1 MGNMHDGKGSQFWM
15 QEISNNENLSDR
27 LAKELNVHS
36 LKWIFPRDDDGNK
49 EYQISSLLKKTGIVD
64 DIVLNF
70 WPSSGPHWDGAA
82 LSDDSNILY
91 LFEAKAHKDEM
102 KSVCRSDNDDNKK
115 LIIKSMKN
123 AFDFFSHSGK
133 GDFSLWS
140 DGYYQLGNRLTFL
153 YELNKKVNIKHY
165 KIKKVELVLLNVV
178 NDSTFIKTEKQE
190 WEQHYKDVFNKMIG
204 DEGVPDKVRLVYF
217 NAE

>member
-1 MGNMHDGKGSQFWM
+1 
-15 QEISNNENLSDR
+15 
-27 LAKELNVHS
+27 
-36 LKWIFPRDDDGNK
+36 
-49 EYQISSLLKKTGIVD
+49 
-64 DIVLNF
+64 
-70 WPSSGPHWDGAA
+70 
-82 LSDDSNILY
+82 
-91 LFEAKAHKDEM
+91 
-102 KSVCRSDNDDNKK
+102 
-115 LIIKSMKN
+115 MKN